1 MANARLEEAAVEFAE
16 NPEPRCACLLLLDTS
31 SSMQGEPIQ
40 ALNAGLRTFKDA
52 LSRDPVA
59 SRRVEVAI
67 VSFDNLVTVV
77 QDFVTIDKFEPPQ
90 LTAQGQTF
98 MGSAILKALDM
109 VGERKAVYRQ
119 NGVSYFRSWVFMITD
134 GEPQG
139 EGDEVIDQAIRRI
152 RSEDND
158 ETKRLFFYAVGVEG
172 ANVERLKAIAV
183 RPPYRLAGLQFGELF
198 RWASASMGKGGQVAL
213 PSAMKQA

>member
-1 MANARLEEAAVEFAE
+1 MDMARLEEAAVEFAE

-40 ALNAGLRTFKDA
+40 ALNAGLRTLKDA

-67 VSFDNLVTVV
+67 VTFDNRVIVA
-77 QDFVTIDKFEPPQ
+77 QDFVTIDKFEPPTLQ
-90 LTAQGQTF
+90 AQGQTF
-98 MGSAILKALDM
+98 MGTAILQALDM
-109 VGERKAVYRQ
+109 VHERKAVYRQ

-139 EGDEVIDQAIRRI
+139 EPDEIIDKAVRRI
-152 RSEDND
+152 SSEDND

-172 ANVERLKAIAV
+172 ANMERLKAIAV

-213 PSAMKQA
+213 PSAMKPA